1 MSFNLRLPQS
11 LDFEAR
17 TKAEA
22 VGISLN
28 ALICIALAKYLKED
42 NTPSMV
48 DLAPPPVRRQRAI
61 KTSKVIPGQPALS
74 SPPTNAELVAL
85 HNWEHDQKKKTEA
98 DPVADPSAWRGGGFR
113 ELSDRRSL
121 TGNVTWM
128 VP

>member
-1 MSFNLRLPQS
+1 MSFNLRLPPS

-17 TKAEA
+17 NKAEA
-22 VGISLN
+22 TGISLN
-28 ALICIALAKYLKED
+28 ALICVALAKYLKED

-48 DLAPPPVRRQRAI
+48 DLAPPPVRRERAI
-61 KTSKVIPGQPALS
+61 KTPKVVPGKPMLS
-74 SPPTNAELVAL
+74 SPPTKAELVAL
-85 HNWEHDQKKKTEA
+85 HNWEHDQKKKSEGDA
-98 DPVADPSAWRGGGFR
+98 AVDPSSWRGGRFR